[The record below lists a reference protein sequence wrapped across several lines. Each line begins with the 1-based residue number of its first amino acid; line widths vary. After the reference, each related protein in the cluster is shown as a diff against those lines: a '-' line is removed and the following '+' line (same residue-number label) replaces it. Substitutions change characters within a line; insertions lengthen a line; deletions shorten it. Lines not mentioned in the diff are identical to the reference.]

1 MALMVKNSPANA
13 GDIRVVGSIPGMGT
27 ALGGGHGN
35 PLKYFA
41 WRIPQTEEL
50 GGLQS
55 TTLPR
60 VGHDSRDST
69 DALKF
74 TINLPSLLNSVPSG
88 VAFEP
93 YSPKPRIRLL
103 GFS

>member
-13 GDIRVVGSIPGMGT
+13 GDIRDVGSIPGMG
-27 ALGGGHGN
+27 ASLGGGRGN

-55 TTLPR
+55 KRCKEVDTAQVTA
-60 VGHDSRDST
+60 HTHSSSR
-69 DALKF
+69 
-74 TINLPSLLNSVPSG
+74 
-88 VAFEP
+88 
-93 YSPKPRIRLL
+93 
-103 GFS
+103 

>member
-1 MALMVKNSPANA
+1 MVKDLTANTGETRDAGSVSGLGRSP
-13 GDIRVVGSIPGMGT
+13 
-27 ALGGGHGN
+27 GGGNGN
-35 PLKYFA
+35 PLQYFA

-88 VAFEP
+88 MAFEP
-93 YSPKPRIRLL
+93 YSPKPHIRLL